1 MKRLASL
8 VLVAGV
14 LAGLAGCGSDKP
26 PPPKAPDTQAPSLGP
41 TAKKD
46 TATPSSGSIHIDD
59 KIMKLCGDI
68 PNAHFAFDSNSITP
82 DVANALDAVA
92 KCFVSGPGKGKGLK
106 LIGHADPRGETEYN
120 FALGQKRA
128 GSVADYMVKKGLE
141 QARINSSSKGEL
153 EATGTDENGWAK
165 DRKVEIFLAE

>member
-1 MKRLASL
+1 MNSTATL
-8 VLVAGV
+8 VVVTAAIGV
-14 LAGLAGCGSDKP
+14 LAGCGSDPK
-26 PPPKAPDTQAPSLGP
+26 PKAPETKMANTASARQA
-41 TAKKD
+41 KND
-46 TATPSSGSIHIDD
+46 TATPTSGSIHIDD

-68 PNAHFAFDSNSITP
+68 PSAHFAFDSSSITP

-128 GSVADYMVKKGLE
+128 GSVGDYMMKKGVE
-141 QARINSSSKGEL
+141 QNRINTSSKGEL
-153 EATGTDENGWAK
+153 EATGN
-165 DRKVEIFLAE
+165 